1 MSKNKWRADIKNNFI
16 GSFDT
21 PEEAGKYL
29 VDNKPDNKVVYVAEL
44 TPTPL
49 DEVAEELPHGFGKNI
64 KEALKEYEDGLT
76 LESGDIVR
84 NVVTERV
91 EVVRHSSV
99 EMHKSHYFIK
109 IK

>member
-1 MSKNKWRADIKNNFI
+1 MKTLDAFLQWRIVRDKKSATISI
-16 GSFDT
+16 VEFDT

-64 KEALKEYEDGLT
+64 KEAAEHLAMR
-76 LESGDIVR
+76 LEKMGKGYLL
-84 NVVTERV
+84 ELQ
-91 EVVRHSSV
+91 
-99 EMHKSHYFIK
+99 
-109 IK
+109 